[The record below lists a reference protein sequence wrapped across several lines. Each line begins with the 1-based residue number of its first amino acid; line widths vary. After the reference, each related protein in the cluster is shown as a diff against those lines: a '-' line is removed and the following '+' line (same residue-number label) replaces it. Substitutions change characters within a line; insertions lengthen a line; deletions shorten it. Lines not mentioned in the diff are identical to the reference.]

1 MNMFSKGLI
10 AIFSAGLLV
19 LWVLLQYIGVMDIR
33 INYLFNLLVGVLYLV
48 VGATTLYGYID
59 TKIDKQKVA
68 MRSFLSFYGAALISW
83 AAAAFIWS
91 YYNFFLHTEVPYP
104 SFADAFYL
112 LFSFL
117 LGWSFW
123 HYFDIFHAEITKE
136 SLRDSILII
145 VGVYFL
151 IFFVLYQP
159 KYELDT
165 PLLETVLNYLYP
177 LLDATILSL
186 AFVTLRLEKKEEIT
200 NTIYV
205 VLAILSQV
213 IGDILFSFRN
223 SNRTY
228 WNGDISDL
236 FFLLT
241 AIFSFIGILKV
252 KDGFL
257 KLHKN
262 NKT

>member
-1 MNMFSKGLI
+1 MKGLI
-10 AIFSAGLLV
+10 TIFSAGLLL
-19 LWVLLQYIGVMDIR
+19 LWVLLQYIGVMDLR
-33 INYLFNLLVGVLYLV
+33 INYLFNLLVAVLYLV
-48 VGATTLYGYID
+48 VGATTLYGYTDSNI
-59 TKIDKQKVA
+59 TKQKA
-68 MRSFLSFYGAALISW
+68 TMRSFLAFYGAALISW
-83 AAAAFIWS
+83 ATASFIWS

-104 SFADAFYL
+104 SFADIFYI
-112 LFSFL
+112 LFSL
-117 LGWSFW
+117 LIGWSFW
-123 HYFDIFHAEITKE
+123 HYFDIFHARITKE

-145 VGVYFL
+145 VGIYFL

-165 PLLETVLNYLYP
+165 PLLETVMNYLYP

-200 NTIYV
+200 NTIYI

-213 IGDILFSFRN
+213 VGDILFSFRTA
-223 SNRTY
+223 NRTY

-252 KDGFL
+252 KDGFIKIL
-257 KLHKN
+257 K
-262 NKT
+262 NKKS